1 MGAVELRNKIIK
13 LLNTDN
19 VSYLKD
25 IFEFAEKK
33 KQPSSKSDTIA
44 YTVQGKPLTQ
54 EAFVKQIK
62 DADASISAGKF
73 TNVEDLE
80 KEIRNWQ

>member
-1 MGAVELRNKIIK
+1 MGAIELRNKIIE

-19 VSYLKD
+19 VSYLED

-54 EAFVKQIK
+54 EAYVKQIK
-62 DADASISAGKF
+62 DADASINAGEF
-73 TNVEDLE
+73 ISVEDLE
-80 KEIRNWQ
+80 EEIRNWQ